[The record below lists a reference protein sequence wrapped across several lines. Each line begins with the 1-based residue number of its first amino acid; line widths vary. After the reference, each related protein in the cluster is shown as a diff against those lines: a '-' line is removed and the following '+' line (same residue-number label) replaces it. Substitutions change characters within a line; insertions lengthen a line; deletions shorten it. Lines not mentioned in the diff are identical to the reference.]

1 MAQCAQDLGANGSL
15 VGSLRPVRMRIVAGK
30 YRNRRVDPPQGIE
43 ARPTTDFA
51 KEGLFNVLQHSVP
64 LEGIRVLDL
73 FAGTG
78 NLSLEFLSR
87 GAVDVVSVEQDRKL
101 FAFIQRTIAE
111 IGEPGWRVV
120 KDDVFKFLGGHR
132 SKYDIIF
139 ADPPFHMEGTE
150 RIARMVFENALLAPD
165 GVLIIEHHE
174 KTDLSAVD
182 GYIRNRKYGQI
193 AFSIFGVK
201 EE

>member
-1 MAQCAQDLGANGSL
+1 
-15 VGSLRPVRMRIVAGK
+15 MRIVAGK
-30 YRNRRVDPPQGIE
+30 YRNRRIDPPQGIE

-78 NLSLEFLSR
+78 NMSLEFLSR

-111 IGEPGWRVV
+111 IGETGWRVV
-120 KDDVFKFLGGHR
+120 KEDVFKFLSGHR

-150 RIARMVFENALLAPD
+150 RIASMVFENALLAPD

-193 AFSIFGVK
+193 VFSIFGGSN
-201 EE
+201 EEMN